1 MSVRARMVLSSIK
14 EVSYSPT
21 YSQKSLCF
29 TCQYDT
35 ATEEGRRFQKA
46 TPSGNAEFQ
55 IDNPLALEQFKLGE
69 SYYLDFTLVPKPE

>member
-1 MSVRARMVLSSIK
+1 MTIRARMVLSSIK

-35 ATEEGRRFQKA
+35 TTEEGRRFQKA
-46 TPSGNAEFQ
+46 TPSGTAEFQ
-55 IDNPLALEQFKLGE
+55 IDNPVALEQFKLGE
-69 SYYLDFTLVPKPE
+69 AYYVDFIPVLKE